1 MARFATAQA
10 SGKAQV
16 QALFDSLALEYV
28 RGRERNFS
36 FVAQK
41 RLVMEMLD
49 GVRGRILEVGC
60 GPAVMTPELVAIGL
74 QVHGIDISG
83 EMVRRARERMAGH
96 PLETHCCFALGDFER
111 LQFPDGSFD
120 AVLAMGVLEYLPDY
134 APALRS
140 AARVLKPGGV
150 AVLTVPNR
158 VSSYH
163 LGRAAYVALRHTA
176 RTLRGRP
183 PATEPQPHLCLPWL
197 LDRELARAGLQK
209 EDSAACNFV
218 FFPLKELQPRLS
230 DWLNRA
236 LDPMARRSF
245 ARLLGAQYVV
255 KARRRA

>member
-1 MARFATAQA
+1 MARIATAEGSA
-10 SGKAQV
+10 KTQV
-16 QALFDSLALEYV
+16 QKLFDSLALEYV
-28 RGRERNFS
+28 REREGKVS

-41 RLVMEMLD
+41 RLVIEMLA
-49 GVRGRILEVGC
+49 GVRGRMLEVGC
-60 GPAVMTPELVAIGL
+60 GPAVMTPELVAMGF

-96 PLETHCCFALGDFER
+96 PLERRCCFALGDFER
-111 LQFPDGSFD
+111 LQFPDGFFD

-134 APALRS
+134 GPALRS

-150 AVLTVPNR
+150 AVLTVPSGI
-158 VSSYH
+158 SSYH
-163 LGRAAYVALRHTA
+163 LGRAAYMALRHTA

-183 PATEPQPHLCLPWL
+183 PASEPKPHLCLPWL
-197 LDRELARAGLQK
+197 LDRELGCAGLQK

-230 DWLNRA
+230 DSLNRA
-236 LDPMARRSF
+236 LDPMARRPF